1 MKWVVGGVLVLTV
14 AAGLAG
20 GLLYTW
26 YLEPIEEPN
35 AVPDSLRFEDK
46 MIYLILVGDLY
57 VYEGDLAQ
65 TEARLSEL
73 GLEADGGLLADLIEQ
88 YLDAGERPEEAR
100 NLAQL
105 AKDLG
110 ASGGIL
116 QVFAAVPTPTPEWT
130 PTLPPPPAGTAAPLP
145 TVTPA
150 PNFRLVEQTAI
161 CAAPGRPGRIA
172 VWVENAGG
180 EQLSG
185 MEIVV
190 SWPTGQDR
198 FFTGLRPEW
207 GAGYADFEMAP
218 RIEYDLALA
227 DQVGDVAQGLASDL
241 SSGVCPTD
249 TLALDW
255 KLIYRETK

>member
-1 MKWVVGGVLVLTV
+1 MKWVVGGILTLTV
-14 AAGLAG
+14 AIGLAG

-35 AVPDSLRFEDK
+35 AAPDSLCLEDRL
-46 MIYLILVGDLY
+46 IYLALVGDLY
-57 VYEGDLAQ
+57 IYEGDLAQ
-65 TEARLSEL
+65 AEARLSEL
-73 GLEADGGLLADLIEQ
+73 GLEAEGGMLADLIEQ
-88 YLDAGERPEEAR
+88 YLDAGGRPEQMR

-105 AKDLG
+105 ARDLG

-130 PTLPPPPAGTAAPLP
+130 PTLPALPAGTAAPLP

-150 PNFRLVEQTAI
+150 PSFHLVEQTAI
-161 CAAPGRPGRIA
+161 CAAPGRPGRIT
-172 VWVENAGG
+172 VWVEDAGG
-180 EQLSG
+180 GQLSG

-207 GAGYADFEMAP
+207 GAGYADFEMSA
-218 RIEYDLALA
+218 RVEYDVALA
-227 DQVGDVAQGLASDL
+227 EQNGDAIQGLTSDL
-241 SSGVCPTD
+241 SAGVCPTD

-255 KLIYRETK
+255 KLVYREAK